1 MRQAQY
7 RFLAE
12 LGKAYEQQA
21 IKMHEMRQSYYREID
36 HLRDQLGIKARN
48 PSFDMKE
55 VQFFDAKAY
64 RPLSWKELADLLLV
78 QRIEANGGERTVELV
93 PVRVLCRDCRN
104 KFASEV
110 PDLPQDAESQV
121 TPDMIL
127 TELPPE
133 ENVEYTA
140 QGVSRWAQTEI
151 SVQAQVDC
159 SVQTEARPEFF
170 PASPEESARE
180 VSFRQVTLSFDT
192 ALLEAADS
200 PPSLERA
207 EVHPEQANPEQQA
220 RRRSSRAR
228 PTHAESRPL
237 SFEPEWHE
245 ATFAHD
251 ADERAVAGEPD
262 AADADCF
269 DELPASKLEATGDG
283 LDLCETLL
291 EGPGSSMPTTLDRG
305 SHAPEPASR
314 RHVRRGTAPHARIQL
329 EEVGAAPQSAREA
342 LRISSNNFGD
352 FTASCPLS
360 TWQSPERGAGGSG
373 VSSKTLHVQSFNLS
387 LDLPGSAPTIPDPDR
402 RRRARNLPAVRP
414 VSPRSPMEGRS
425 SSPCPSARSLAAW
438 PERVRRTSL
447 TIPGGKAGEAE
458 HIELLRDPST
468 SLDPRPA
475 ESEET
480 KGQLPSLL
488 ASQHWSAG
496 FLGWS
501 LFARLCIY
509 CHCRCF

>member
-1 MRQAQY
+1 MTDVAAEGRLKTARDDLVKEPSNVDKLVAFYTAAVTERHEATSTKKASRAGQPSTKKLLVMKESFPLLLSDLASSINQGKVLDMQQEVCMKAFEARLNRNATMRQAQY

-200 PPSLERA
+200 PPFIQSRQIL
-207 EVHPEQANPEQQA
+207 
-220 RRRSSRAR
+220 SSRLGTTDKLVPDAG
-228 PTHAESRPL
+228 AESRPL

-251 ADERAVAGEPD
+251 ADERAVAGAKSAQAFWGVRVYGGRLMDSCSETLQLVLMSCQHQSWKP
-262 AADADCF
+262 
-269 DELPASKLEATGDG
+269 LATDWTFVKPYLKAGDG
-283 LDLCETLL
+283 TWKLDAHNV
-291 EGPGSSMPTTLDRG
+291 GQ
-305 SHAPEPASR
+305 
-314 RHVRRGTAPHARIQL
+314 RI
-329 EEVGAAPQSAREA
+329 PEA
-342 LRISSNNFGD
+342 LQRKD
-352 FTASCPLS
+352 LS
-360 TWQSPERGAGGSG
+360 YMPEDPEEAGS
-373 VSSKTLHVQSFNLS
+373 
-387 LDLPGSAPTIPDPDR
+387 
-402 RRRARNLPAVRP
+402 
-414 VSPRSPMEGRS
+414 EGR
-425 SSPCPSARSLAAW
+425 
-438 PERVRRTSL
+438 E
-447 TIPGGKAGEAE
+447 
-458 HIELLRDPST
+458 
-468 SLDPRPA
+468 
-475 ESEET
+475 
-480 KGQLPSLL
+480 
-488 ASQHWSAG
+488 
-496 FLGWS
+496 
-501 LFARLCIY
+501 
-509 CHCRCF
+509 